1 MRIKD
6 IMAHEVVTV
15 TPKTS
20 YADAARLMHEQ
31 SLPSLPV
38 CDDSGALV
46 GILSEKDL
54 FRAMFPGYIEFNATP
69 AAFVNEE
76 SFEDRIDELRSVP
89 VLSFM
94 EHRVHTIGKDEPIM
108 KAGGL
113 MLAKHIHR
121 LPVVED
127 GKLVGMVSRED
138 VFSAILKTHLGF

>member
-6 IMAHEVVTV
+6 IMTTELVSV

-20 YADAARLMHEQ
+20 YADAAKLMHAHGV
-31 SLPSLPV
+31 SSLPV
-38 CDDSGALV
+38 CDDSGAIV
-46 GILSEKDL
+46 GVLSEKDL
-54 FRAMFPGYIEFNATP
+54 FRAMFPGYIEFSTTP
-69 AAFVNEE
+69 AAFIDEE

-89 VLSFM
+89 VESFM
-94 EHRVHTIGKDEPIM
+94 EHKIHTIGKEEPIM

-121 LPVVED
+121 LPVIED